1 MINDKMILVVD
12 DDKNIRLSLK
22 LILERNGYEVALA
35 EGPKEAIQIVRNT
48 PAIELVLMD
57 MNYSRATDG
66 EEGMTL
72 LRQVKVFRPD
82 VPCILMTAWGTIDL
96 AVQGMRAG
104 AFDFITKPWDNGV
117 LLERIETA
125 IKINGGNHG
134 DRSRDMLGIAS
145 NHVTVIPSPIVG
157 TSLSGILATV
167 ARVAPTNAP
176 VLITGE
182 SGTGKELIAEA
193 IHRQSKRAN
202 GPFVKVNLG
211 GISTSLFES
220 EMFGHKKGSFTDAKA
235 DRIGRFELAKG
246 GTIFLDEIG
255 ELSLAS
261 QVKLLRVLQDQT
273 YEVLGDSRTRRTDV
287 RVVCATNADLRT
299 MVEEKTFREDLF
311 YRINI
316 INLHLPPLRDRRE
329 DIPLLVDHFL
339 RMACEA
345 NGLPLV
351 TVSTEAIAYL
361 QTLPFPGN
369 IRELKN
375 LVERA
380 LLMKDPTANQ
390 LTASDFAL
398 LSKDIPSGKPMGT
411 EPATLDS
418 MERSAIAACIAKHDG
433 NLSLVAKE
441 LGISRGA
448 LYRKIEK
455 HGL

>member
-1 MINDKMILVVD
+1 MILVVD
-12 DDKNIRLSLK
+12 DDKTIRLSLK
-22 LILERNGYEVALA
+22 LILERNGYEVTLA

-48 PAIELVLMD
+48 PAVELVLMD

-125 IKINGGNHG
+125 IKIN
-134 DRSRDMLGIAS
+134 STS
-145 NHVTVIPSPIVG
+145 HVAQTIQTSPIVG
-157 TSLSGILATV
+157 SSLSGILATV

-193 IHRQSKRAN
+193 IHRQSQRSN

-235 DRIGRFELAKG
+235 DRIGRFEVAKG

-255 ELSLAS
+255 ELPVNDLYVTTAYKTMRIGSALLKHASLIIDAPR
-261 QVKLLRVLQDQT
+261 KLFVFLPHNNQEIRVGNSEAGSISFIPSESGDTLG
-273 YEVLGDSRTRRTDV
+273 VLKAVV
-287 RVVCATNADLRT
+287 R
-299 MVEEKTFREDLF
+299 K
-311 YRINI
+311 
-316 INLHLPPLRDRRE
+316 
-329 DIPLLVDHFL
+329 
-339 RMACEA
+339 
-345 NGLPLV
+345 G
-351 TVSTEAIAYL
+351 STAYL
-361 QTLPFPGN
+361 KG
-369 IRELKN
+369 IRTGDYLREVNGIPINDLCTYMRM
-375 LVERA
+375 ERKDEEA
-380 LLMKDPTANQ
+380 LLKFYSP
-390 LTASDFAL
+390 
-398 LSKDIPSGKPMGT
+398 
-411 EPATLDS
+411 
-418 MERSAIAACIAKHDG
+418 DG
-433 NLSLVAKE
+433 
-441 LGISRGA
+441 
-448 LYRKIEK
+448 IEK
-455 HGL
+455 IVLLKRTN